1 MAQYDPQRSNN
12 RHRKADDEGLAP
24 VDAMLGPDPDAPAT
38 APTVPAAA
46 GGRAEDD
53 RGLSDPPLAGPVK
66 KAPTKKS
73 VKAPTKKSVKKP
85 VKKSVKKA
93 VKKAPVKKASAK
105 KTAAMKAP
113 AGKVP
118 TKRSNVESSTAS
130 APVATDASVAAA
142 RSVEPD
148 TPAGSSTAPD
158 VVGTVPPASAWSE
171 PRPGPRPRRGGATP
185 VVVAAAVVAALTV
198 IWLLLRRRRPDE
210 D

>member
-38 APTVPAAA
+38 APTVPAVA

-66 KAPTKKS
+66 KAPTR
-73 VKAPTKKSVKKP
+73 KSVKKP

-130 APVATDASVAAA
+130 APVVTDASVAAA

-148 TPAGSSTAPD
+148 TPAESSTAPD